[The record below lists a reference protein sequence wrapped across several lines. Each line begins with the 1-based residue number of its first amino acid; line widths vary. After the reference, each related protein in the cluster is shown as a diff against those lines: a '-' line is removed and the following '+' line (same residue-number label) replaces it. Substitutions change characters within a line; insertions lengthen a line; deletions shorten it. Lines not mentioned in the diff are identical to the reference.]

1 MDVDNQHQTHD
12 LSSSKQAQVVV
23 IMVPFPA
30 QSHLNQL
37 LQLSCLISSYN
48 IPVHYACSATHIH
61 QAKLR
66 FNDTNHLSFAQ
77 IHFHEFP
84 TPPFLSSPPNPNA
97 SSKFPSHFQ
106 PSFEASVHL
115 HNPMTELLQEIS
127 STARRVIIVHDALM
141 AYVVEEPQG
150 LPSVEGCYTLE
161 VLNFITLQ
169 TGFLKFTWGSIMNS
183 CRSIEALQE
192 GVVASSTIAEAVKKL
207 MASIEGEEMRKR
219 AEELAVAARK
229 AVEDGGVS
237 RMELGSFIA
246 HITR

>member
-48 IPVHYACSATHIH
+48 IPVHYTCSATHIH

-84 TPPFLSSPPNPNA
+84 TPPFLSPPPNPNA
-97 SSKFPSHFQ
+97 SSKFPSHLL

-127 STARRVIIVHDALM
+127 STARRVILSTMLSWLM
-141 AYVVEEPQG
+141 WFRTPLPYQILNPTILTPVV
-150 LPSVEGCYTLE
+150 
-161 VLNFITLQ
+161 
-169 TGFLKFTWGSIMNS
+169 
-183 CRSIEALQE
+183 RSLL
-192 GVVASSTIAEAVKKL
+192 SS
-207 MASIEGEEMRKR
+207 M
-219 AEELAVAARK
+219 
-229 AVEDGGVS
+229 DGK
-237 RMELGSFIA
+237 
-246 HITR
+246 